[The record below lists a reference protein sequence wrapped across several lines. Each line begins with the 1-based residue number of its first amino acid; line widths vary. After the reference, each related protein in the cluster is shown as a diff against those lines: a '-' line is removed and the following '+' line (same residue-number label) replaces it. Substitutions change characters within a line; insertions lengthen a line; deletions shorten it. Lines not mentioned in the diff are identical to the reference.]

1 MRLTPIR
8 AIRRDELIKAAFE
21 IIKRDGLRAAT
32 IGNIAEAAGA
42 SKGIVHH
49 YFEDKQDLIE
59 HTMRYAHR
67 MRRNDLVNRLRK
79 AQTIGSAVGS
89 HFNHSR

>member
-8 AIRRDELIKAAFE
+8 DIRRDELIKAAFE

-49 YFEDKQDLIE
+49 YFEDKQDLSSKRCAMPIACGE
-59 HTMRYAHR
+59 LTW
-67 MRRNDLVNRLRK
+67 
-79 AQTIGSAVGS
+79 
-89 HFNHSR
+89 